1 MLNPKCYRCWP
12 LASLLVFLHGNLQ
25 ADLAV
30 IVSAKRSPVK
40 MTQEDV
46 SKIFLA
52 KTTTFADGSRALP
65 VDQTSGTPLRDL
77 FNAKVLDKSDGQ
89 LKAYWSRVVF
99 TGTGTPPKEVGG
111 DNEVKKLV
119 ADNPNLIGYIDK
131 TKLDSSVVAIL
142 SIE

>member
-1 MLNPKCYRCWP
+1 MLIPKRLRCWP
-12 LASLLVFLHGNLQ
+12 LATLLLFLHGNLQ
-25 ADLAV
+25 ADLAI
-30 IVSAKRSPVK
+30 IVSAKRNPIK
-40 MTQEDV
+40 MSQEDV

-65 VDQTSGTPLRDL
+65 VDQTSGTPLREL
-77 FNAKVLDKSDGQ
+77 FNAKVLDKSESQ

-119 ADNPNLIGYIDK
+119 ADNPNLIGYIDQ
-131 TKLDSSVVAIL
+131 TKLDSSVVAIF

>member
-1 MLNPKCYRCWP
+1 MLNPKSSCFWP
-12 LASLLVFLHGNLQ
+12 LASLLLLLHGSVQ
-25 ADLAV
+25 AELA
-30 IVSAKRSPVK
+30 IIISAKRPALK
-40 MTQEDV
+40 MSQEEV
-46 SKIFLA
+46 AKVFLA
-52 KTTTFADGSRALP
+52 KTTTYSDGMRAFP
-65 VDQTSGTPLRDL
+65 IDQTSGTPMREQ

-131 TKLDSSVVAIL
+131 TKLDNSVVAIL

>member
-1 MLNPKCYRCWP
+1 MNEDAAPSAAAAATPAPIRVLVVDDHTLFRRG
-12 LASLLVFLHGNLQ
+12 LIALLGTQAQLQVVGEAADAS
-25 ADLAV
+25 A
-30 IVSAKRSPVK
+30 
-40 MTQEDV
+40 
-46 SKIFLA
+46 
-52 KTTTFADGSRALP
+52 ADGMRALP
-65 VDQTSGTPLRDL
+65 VDQTSGTPMREQ
-77 FNAKVLDKSDGQ
+77 FNARVLDKSDSQ

>member
-12 LASLLVFLHGNLQ
+12 LATLLLLLHGNLQ

-30 IVSAKRSPVK
+30 IISAKRPALK
-40 MTQEDV
+40 MSQEEV
-46 SKIFLA
+46 AKVFLA
-52 KTTTFADGSRALP
+52 KTTTFADGMRALP
-65 VDQTSGTPLRDL
+65 VDQTSGTPLREQ
-77 FNAKVLDKSDGQ
+77 FNAKVLDKSDSQ